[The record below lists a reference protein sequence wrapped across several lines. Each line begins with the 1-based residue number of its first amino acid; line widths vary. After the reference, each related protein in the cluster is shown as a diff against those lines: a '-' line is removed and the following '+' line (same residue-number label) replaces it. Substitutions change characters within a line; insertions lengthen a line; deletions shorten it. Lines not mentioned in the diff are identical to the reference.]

1 MVGCGG
7 GEPNGSPSHPAAS
20 QIAAAIPPS
29 LEAAPVSRAPRSR
42 ASNTIRFMT
51 VSPPQ
56 KKQPPLGSTAL
67 LVKFLRR
74 VLLDLTQDEL
84 SARSGVDADLIS
96 RYENGTIRQPTPR
109 NLDRLL
115 IAADVLD
122 LRQPLLL
129 AADHL
134 SALLS
139 PPPPSPAPPG
149 DDPLRI
155 RDLAQQTSRRQ
166 YITQTQTDSRFLTGE
181 YRPPVRRDFVASA
194 LLARFLRAV
203 LLGCN
208 LGELSRR
215 TGIHRDVLSRYE
227 TGRVR
232 QPNPANL
239 DRLLAEA
246 QVLHLKEPLLRAMND
261 LSGILS
267 RHPRPESAA
276 ETTLLTPEEAD
287 SLVAF
292 AADLMRRT
300 SIRLGLERDKFPS
313 QVPEDFDCS

>member
-1 MVGCGG
+1 M
-7 GEPNGSPSHPAAS
+7 A
-20 QIAAAIPPS
+20 
-29 LEAAPVSRAPRSR
+29 
-42 ASNTIRFMT
+42 
-51 VSPPQ
+51 VSPPHQ
-56 KKQPPLGSTAL
+56 RRDALPQNDLGPTAL
-67 LVKFLRR
+67 LVKLLRK
-74 VLLDLTQDEL
+74 VLLDLTQGEL

-115 IAADVLD
+115 SAAEVLD
-122 LRQPLLL
+122 LKEPLLL

-139 PPPPSPAPPG
+139 PPPPSPAPPEG
-149 DDPLRI
+149 DPLRI
-155 RDLAQQTSRRQ
+155 RELVQQTSKRLLR
-166 YITQTQTDSRFLTGE
+166 IDSRLLSGE
-181 YRPPVRRDFVASA
+181 YSPPIRRDLVANA
-194 LLARFLRAV
+194 ILARFLRAV

-232 QPNPANL
+232 KPNPANL

-246 QVLHLKEPLLRAMND
+246 QVLHLKEPLLRAMSD

-267 RHPRPESAA
+267 RHSQPASPG
-276 ETTLLTPEEAD
+276 ETTLLTPAEAD

-292 AADLMRRT
+292 AADLMQRT
-300 SIRLGLERDKFPS
+300 SARLGLERDKFPS
-313 QVPEDFDCS
+313 QVPEHRFDFREE